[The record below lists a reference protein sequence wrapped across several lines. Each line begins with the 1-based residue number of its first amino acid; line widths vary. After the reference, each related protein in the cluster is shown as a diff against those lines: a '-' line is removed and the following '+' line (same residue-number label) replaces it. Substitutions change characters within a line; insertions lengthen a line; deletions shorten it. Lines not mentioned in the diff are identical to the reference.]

1 MTKEEETYRIL
12 LLTAEFPPQI
22 GGIATLT
29 SQLAGKLH
37 EREYNGREVEV
48 HVVTSVGKE
57 RNFPFP
63 VTRTPDFL
71 NWKLLKIFPL
81 LLATFW
87 ICLKERPDKLLLGKW
102 THEAF
107 VAYPLYAVF
116 RIPYVTLVHGSE
128 ILKFKKQAAGRFILR
143 KLLERGEK
151 VVPVSNYTRDLL
163 IQLGIPE
170 ENLVVVNNGLDLD
183 DYDLDLDAD
192 ECKKEIGV
200 EGKTVLLTVSRLVER
215 KGHDHV
221 LRALAE
227 IKDDHPDIVYLIAG
241 DGSYRK
247 ELERQVDELNLEEY
261 VRVLGFV
268 KGGYLDIIYNASD
281 IFVMPNRMAEDGNDV
296 EGFGISFLEANL
308 FGLPVIGGR
317 SGGAVDAIEDG
328 ETGFLV
334 NPEDVEEIKR
344 KLVELIQDEKLRVT
358 LGNQGRKRV
367 INKMNS
373 EVQADKL
380 AEVLCDD

>member
-1 MTKEEETYRIL
+1 
-12 LLTAEFPPQI
+12 
-22 GGIATLT
+22 
-29 SQLAGKLH
+29 
-37 EREYNGREVEV
+37 V
-48 HVVTSVGKE
+48 HVVTSVGEE
-57 RNFPFP
+57 RDFPFP

-81 LLATFW
+81 FLATVW
-87 ICLKERPDKLLLGKW
+87 VCLRERPDKLLLGKW

-107 VAYPLYAVF
+107 VAYPFSTVF

-143 KLLERGEK
+143 KLLVRGDK
-151 VVPVSNYTRDLL
+151 VVPVSNYTRELL
-163 IQLGIPE
+163 TQLGIPE
-170 ENLVVVNNGLDLD
+170 EKTIVVNNGLDLD
-183 DYDLDLDAD
+183 DYDLDLDD
-192 ECKKEIGV
+192 YECKKEMEV

-215 KGHDHV
+215 KGHDQV
-221 LRALAE
+221 LGALAE

-241 DGSYRK
+241 DGSYRRHI
-247 ELERQVDELNLEEY
+247 ERQVEELNLEEY

-268 KGGYLDIIYNASD
+268 EGGTLDRIYEASD
-281 IFVMPNRMAEDGNDV
+281 IFVMPNRIAADGNDV

-334 NPEDVEEIKR
+334 DPEDVEEIKR
-344 KLVELIQDEKLRVT
+344 KLVELIRKEELRAT

-367 INKMNS
+367 INEMNS
-373 EVQADKL
+373 EAQADKL